1 MFKPL
6 DPGYRLFGETLYL
19 RPITGEDTLM
29 VLTWRNAE
37 YVRHNFFYRVT
48 VTESD
53 HENWLTNKVSK
64 GLVFQFIV
72 CLKENDE
79 PVGSVYLQHYEASDK
94 SMESGLF
101 MSETMPEGRGI
112 ATEAYG
118 LLTTEFAKELGLS
131 KLNARIIAENT
142 ASIRVHEKCGFTPAG
157 TTEETIVPTGER
169 VVAVNMEKVL

>member
-64 GLVFQFIV
+64 GLVFQF
-72 CLKENDE
+72 
-79 PVGSVYLQHYEASDK
+79 
-94 SMESGLF
+94 
-101 MSETMPEGRGI
+101 
-112 ATEAYG
+112 
-118 LLTTEFAKELGLS
+118 
-131 KLNARIIAENT
+131 
-142 ASIRVHEKCGFTPAG
+142 
-157 TTEETIVPTGER
+157 
-169 VVAVNMEKVL
+169 VV

>member
-6 DPGYRLFGETLYL
+6 DKGYRLEGKTLYL
-19 RPITGEDTLM
+19 RPVMADDTPM
-29 VLTWRNAE
+29 VLSWRNAE
-37 YVRHNFFYRVT
+37 FVRRKFFYRSE

-53 HENWLTNKVSK
+53 HENWLENKVAK

-72 CLKENDE
+72 CLKEGDK
-79 PVGSVYLQHYEASDK
+79 PVGSVYLQHYEASDN

-101 MSETMPEGRGI
+101 MAEDMPAGRGI

-142 ASIRVHEKCGFTPAG
+142 ASIRVHEKCGFIPAG